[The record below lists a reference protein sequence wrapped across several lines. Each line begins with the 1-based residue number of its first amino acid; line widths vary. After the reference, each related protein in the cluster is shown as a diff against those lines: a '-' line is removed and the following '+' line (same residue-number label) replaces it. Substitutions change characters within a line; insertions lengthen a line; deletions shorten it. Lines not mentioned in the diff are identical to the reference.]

1 MSTNVRKLRETKERI
16 ANRETSRVSP
26 RTKLSNSTSR
36 KSDNINTMTEED
48 GQCNAEMEQLRKQ
61 VQSLNTQIQR
71 INQKQKDIEE
81 VGNVTCNNRPY
92 NLQFEIKLPIFH
104 NELDDNPQKFLN
116 EFKDY
121 CQIKNIS
128 KNIVELLLGTALRDK
143 AKIWFD
149 ANKEYVRTIEDF
161 ETEFKVEFFSIEQ
174 QVELRTNGTT
184 ENINMQIGR

>member
-48 GQCNAEMEQLRKQ
+48 GQCNAELEQLRKQ

>member
-1 MSTNVRKLRETKERI
+1 
-16 ANRETSRVSP
+16 
-26 RTKLSNSTSR
+26 
-36 KSDNINTMTEED
+36 MTEED
-48 GQCNAEMEQLRKQ
+48 GQCNAELEQLRKQ

-71 INQKQKDIEE
+71 INQKQKEIEE
-81 VGNVTCNNRPY
+81 GGNVTCNNRPY
-92 NLQFEIKLPIFH
+92 NLQFEIKLSIFH

-184 ENINMQIGR
+184 ENINMQIGH